1 MRDVYRGVKYYGK
14 GDLST
19 AYQLRKAADLLEKI
33 DLLDI
38 TDVNRVLELANVKAM
53 FDNDLKLSEWSD
65 EQYSTYQTRAKQI
78 AGIIGR
84 YFSTICDENIKKV
97 WSEVSSLYFADF
109 WGNFM
114 HYECHTR
121 VSANSIKN
129 LLEEETGLLRLI
141 LEQKELVRAYA
152 DILTDLIMENSE
164 NAEYFIEEYMEKRD
178 GHEKKR
184 YFPDKI
190 TNAMKLE
197 LLSAYV
203 SNENPNP
210 NYLQL
215 IVQYQNTKEMPI
227 MDEIKLL
234 AKRKLEA
241 FKEGFF
247 KDNPGMTYGC
257 EVIFAENQKE
267 VVTCESKDLHFSF
280 TYDVDW
286 IKDNQDYATLLNNF
300 IYVFEYEDLQM
311 RSQFVSLQ
319 SEVGTIERLVGVKGI
334 KEYVAGSAF
343 NLKHMLYSLQMHG
356 YLDQLEKLDINLEN
370 VFKWFFEEY
379 LKTEFG
385 ADDFIYHPSSAG
397 TTYMEKCVQLAKEMD
412 AVLKQFDLYCKH
424 GTIDRE
430 LFEMS
435 SAHVVFNQLLSML
448 DKKYVYV
455 KDAYGKKVLA
465 ILFSNSTRTCYD
477 ERTNNYYN
485 SIHDR
490 FLKECVNINDLD
502 EWQKSE
508 IDFLIN
514 AGILVC
520 SDDGIIHADNAKVL
534 VLHNLYTNEVVI
546 LSHVRYAEVFD
557 ELEAKDIVEFENSL
571 FTRNEQEYLNY
582 VLNKSEFSN
591 GLDLRNKYIHGT
603 NSLKPEQHKADYIEL
618 LKVMVLVIIKINQ
631 EFCLRETQGNE
642 E

>member
-19 AYQLRKAADLLEKI
+19 GYQLRKAADLLEKK
-33 DLLDI
+33 DLLEI
-38 TDVNRVLELANVKAM
+38 TDVNRVLELVNVKAI
-53 FDNDLKLSEWSD
+53 FDDGLKLAEWSD
-65 EQYSTYQTRAKQI
+65 EQYSTYKAQVKKI

-84 YFSTICDENIKKV
+84 YFSTICDENIKTV
-97 WSEVSSLYFADF
+97 WSEVASLYFADF

-114 HYECHTR
+114 HYKCHTR

-129 LLEEETGLLRLI
+129 LLEEETGLLRII
-141 LEQKELVRAYA
+141 LEQKELVRVYE
-152 DILTDLIMENSE
+152 DILTDLIMGNSE
-164 NAEYFIEEYMEKRD
+164 NAEYFIEEYMEKKDSR
-178 GHEKKR
+178 EKKR
-184 YFPDKI
+184 YFPNKI
-190 TNAMKLE
+190 TSVMKLE

-203 SNENPNP
+203 SLDNPNP
-210 NYLQL
+210 NYLKL
-215 IVQYQNTKEMPI
+215 IVQYQNTVEMPI
-227 MDEIKLL
+227 TDEIKLL

-241 FKEGFF
+241 FTESFF

-267 VVTCESKDLHFSF
+267 VVICESKDLHFSF

-300 IYVFEYEDLQM
+300 IYVFEYVDMQM

-319 SEVGTIERLVGVKGI
+319 SETGSLEQLFGVKGI
-334 KEYVAGSAF
+334 KEYASGSAF

-356 YLDQLEKLDINLEN
+356 YLDQLKKLDINLEN
-370 VFKWFFEEY
+370 VFKWFFEDY
-379 LKTEFG
+379 LKSEFG
-385 ADDFIYHPSSAG
+385 ADGFIYHPSSTG
-397 TTYMEKCVQLAKEMD
+397 TTYMEKCGQLAKEMD
-412 AVLKQFDLYCKH
+412 AVLKQFNLYCKH

-435 SAHVVFNQLLSML
+435 STHVVFDQLLSML
-448 DKKYVYV
+448 DKKYMYV
-455 KDAYGKKVLA
+455 ENSYGKKVLA
-465 ILFSNSTRTCYD
+465 ILFSNSTYTCYD
-477 ERTNNYYN
+477 EKTNKHYD
-485 SIHDR
+485 SIYDR
-490 FLKECVNINDLD
+490 LLKDCININELD
-502 EWQKSE
+502 DWQRSE
-508 IDFLIN
+508 IVFLID

-520 SDDGIIHADNAKVL
+520 SDDGIIHADNAKVFTL
-534 VLHNLYTNEVVI
+534 RDLYINTVVVLCHT
-546 LSHVRYAEVFD
+546 RYAED
-557 ELEAKDIVEFENSL
+557 LAAKGIVKFESSL
-571 FTRNEQEYLNY
+571 FARNEQEYLNY